1 MLYVTLKHLVNA
13 LRQNK
18 EIYTGYKPQNWVFND
33 DYEKELAEYCNISVD
48 LYFGI
53 STKDLRKLRLQFA
66 SLHKFP
72 EKLNETELARED
84 WLAVFLRRNQELSRT
99 FPGPTNFNR
108 VNVGK
113 FFDNLSAVITQVC
126 LRTALHIVES
136 ARKQFINCT

>member
-18 EIYTGYKPQNWVFND
+18 EIYTGYKPQNSVFND

-84 WLAVFLRRNQELSRT
+84 WLAVFLRPNQELSLHA
-99 FPGPTNFNR
+99 PQPTS
-108 VNVGK
+108 
-113 FFDNLSAVITQVC
+113 LSRAHEFHPSKC
-126 LRTALHIVES
+126 W
-136 ARKQFINCT
+136 